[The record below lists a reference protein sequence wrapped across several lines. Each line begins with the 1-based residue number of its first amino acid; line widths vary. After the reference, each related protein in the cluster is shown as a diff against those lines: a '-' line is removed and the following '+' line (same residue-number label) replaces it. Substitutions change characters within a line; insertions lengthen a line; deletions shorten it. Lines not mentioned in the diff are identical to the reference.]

1 MKHQSLV
8 LSIFF
13 MFVFLSSQ
21 AVAQDDDAK
30 SVFRQVRWLE
40 GPGKGSIGDVAEI
53 NVPSGYVFADASDTK
68 RLMEAMQ
75 NPTNGTELGL
85 FAPSRFDWFMVFAF
99 RNTGYI
105 RDDEKN
111 NLDADAML
119 KSIKENNDESNKE
132 RTRKGW
138 ATINLI
144 GWVQQPRYNET
155 THNLEWAVKG
165 ESNGSPVVNWNTR
178 ILGRKGVMTVNLI
191 TDPSTLESILP
202 QYNQILAN
210 YSYNQGNRYEEFR
223 QGDKIS
229 EYGLTALVVGGATA
243 AAVKTG
249 AAKWLWK
256 LIVVAVGGAGV
267 FFKNLFSRKK
277 K

>member
-1 MKHQSLV
+1 MKYQSIV
-8 LSIFF
+8 FSFFVIFAF
-13 MFVFLSSQ
+13 FSSP
-21 AVAQDDDAK
+21 AFAQDDDAK
-30 SVFRQVRWLE
+30 SVFRQVSWLK
-40 GPGKGSIGDVAEI
+40 GPGKGAIGDVAEI
-53 NVPSGYVFADASDTK
+53 NVPPGYVFAAGADTK

-75 NPTNGTELGL
+75 NPTNGTELG
-85 FAPSRFDWFMVFAF
+85 FFSPSSFDWFMVFTF
-99 RNTGYI
+99 DKTGYI

-144 GWVQQPRYNET
+144 GWVQQPRYNEA

-178 ILGRKGVMTVNLI
+178 ILGRQGVMTVNLI

-202 QYNQILAN
+202 RYNQILAN

-256 LIVVAVGGAGV
+256 LIVVAFGGIGV
-267 FFKNLFSRKK
+267 FLKNLFSRKK